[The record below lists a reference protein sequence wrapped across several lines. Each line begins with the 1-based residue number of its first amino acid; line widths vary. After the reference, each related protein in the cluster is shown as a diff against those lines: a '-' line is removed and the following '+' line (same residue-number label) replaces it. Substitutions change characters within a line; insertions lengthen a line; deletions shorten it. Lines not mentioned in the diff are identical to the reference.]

1 MSVDNA
7 HRLRKAKNMKKLS
20 VSFKVEVSEDEAL
33 NFEYFLKDL
42 LTTSTLPA
50 LSASL
55 VPLTLEVRKARR

>member
-1 MSVDNA
+1 MRA
-7 HRLRKAKNMKKLS
+7 HRLRKAKRMKKLS

-55 VPLTLEVRKARR
+55 VPLTLEVRKVRR

>member
-1 MSVDNA
+1 
-7 HRLRKAKNMKKLS
+7 MKKLS

>member
-1 MSVDNA
+1 
-7 HRLRKAKNMKKLS
+7 MKKLS
-20 VSFKVEVSEDEAL
+20 ISFKVEVSEDETL

-55 VPLTLEVRKARR
+55 VPLTLEVRKARK